1 MANSNLCYG
10 VKGRDNGF
18 IELSGTEKGAKR
30 KASNDGYT
38 ELYVMH
44 RISWAVWQ
52 VAEYNGKRWIGV

>member
-1 MANSNLCYG
+1 MDNLCYG
-10 VKGRDNGF
+10 VKGRDSGF

-30 KASNDGYT
+30 KATNNGYT
-38 ELYVMH
+38 ELYAMQ